1 MPAPDAMAIINQGA
15 ARILRVSDDEIAD
28 AVRLIYS
35 TTHNIAEGAGAAA
48 CAAARKDDRR
58 GSKAA
63 VVLTG
68 GNIDRDWFAAIISG
82 QTPAPAL

>member
-1 MPAPDAMAIINQGA
+1 
-15 ARILRVSDDEIAD
+15 VAD

-48 CAAARKDDRR
+48 CAAAAKENNHGRKV
-58 GSKAA
+58 G

-68 GNIDRDWFAAIISG
+68 GNIDRDWFATILAG
-82 QTPAPAL
+82 GTP